1 MTSIG
6 FIGLGAMG
14 GPMASHLVTD
24 GHDVSAYDIRPAAI
38 DDLADAGAH
47 AAASAAA
54 AATDA
59 EVVFLSLPGPDVVRS
74 VVDDLDGALEPG
86 SVLVDLTTST
96 PATTTSI
103 ADRLAASD
111 VTVLG
116 APVSG
121 GAAGARAGTLSV
133 IVGGDRAAF
142 DACGPLFEA
151 FASDVFYLGSSPGAG
166 NAAKLLNNYLSFAGY
181 LAACEA
187 TVLGVE
193 FGLDFDTLVDVIN
206 ASTGRNVSTE
216 DKLPNFIATGED
228 LDFAVGL
235 FEKDL
240 RLLVEFAEDADVPL
254 LLGST
259 VRQQAGY
266 LRSGLGGAAD
276 ITEIYDHLEA
286 VMAPTESG

>member
-38 DDLADAGAH
+38 DDLVDAGAH
-47 AAASAAA
+47 AAGSAAA

-74 VVDDLDGALEPG
+74 VVDELDGTLEPG

-103 ADRLAASD
+103 ADHLAAAD

-121 GAAGARAGTLSV
+121 GASGARAGTLSV

-142 DACGPLFEA
+142 DACGPLFDA

-187 TVLGVE
+187 AVLGVE
-193 FGLDFDTLVDVIN
+193 FGLDFDTLIDVIN

-216 DKLPNFIATGED
+216 DKLPNYIATDED

-266 LRSGLGGAAD
+266 LRSGLGEAAD
-276 ITEIYDHLEA
+276 ITDIYDYLEA
-286 VMAPTESG
+286 VMVPPESG